1 MSLAFSHGESQLN
14 SLLDWLAEMWKGFI
28 DWLYEILIFILD
40 ALLWLSLQV
49 FEKMLDGFRLIFSL
63 IDPPQF
69 IQSGI
74 SQFTSAIPPDVGY
87 LLGATGF
94 DSALGIIGVGYTF
107 RLTRKVLTLF
117 QW

>member
-1 MSLAFSHGESQLN
+1 MLLDFLRGGLQLN
-14 SLLDWLAEMWKGFI
+14 DLIDWFAEQWQAFI
-28 DWLYEILIFILD
+28 DWCYEILVFLLN
-40 ALLWLSLQV
+40 ALMWLTLQT
-49 FEKMLDGFRLIFSL
+49 FEKLLEGFRYVFAM

-74 SQFTSAIPPDVGY
+74 GQFTSTISPDIGY

-94 DSALGIIGVGYTF
+94 SEALGIIGIGYTF

>member
-1 MSLAFSHGESQLN
+1 MNDLI
-14 SLLDWLAEMWKGFI
+14 DWLAELWQDFI
-28 DWLYEILIFILD
+28 TWCYDIILFILD
-40 ALLWLSLQV
+40 AFMWLALQLL
-49 FEKMLDGFRLIFSL
+49 EKGLEGFRFIFST
-63 IDPPQF
+63 IDPPAF

-74 SQFTSAIPPDVGY
+74 GQFTSLVSPDVGY

>member
-1 MSLAFSHGESQLN
+1 MIN
-14 SLLDWLAEMWKGFI
+14 DLLDWLYEQWQAFI
-28 DWLYEILIFILD
+28 NWCYEILIFILD
-40 ALLWLSLQV
+40 ALMWVALQV
-49 FEKMLDGFRLIFSL
+49 FEKVLEGFRYIFAM

-74 SQFTSAIPPDVGY
+74 SQFSGAIPPEVGY
-87 LLGATGF
+87 LLGSTGF
-94 DSALGIIGVGYTF
+94 AEALGIIGLGYTF

>member
-1 MSLAFSHGESQLN
+1 MQVFLLGGLQLN
-14 SLLDWLAEMWKGFI
+14 DFI
-28 DWLYEILIFILD
+28 DWLAQQWQAFIDWCYEIIIFILNAFMWL
-40 ALLWLSLQV
+40 ALQT
-49 FEKMLDGFRLIFSL
+49 FERLLEGFRFVFAM

-74 SQFTSAIPPDVGY
+74 SALTSGIPSDIGY

-94 DSALGIIGVGYTF
+94 SDALALIGLGYTF

>member
-1 MSLAFSHGESQLN
+1 MNDLI
-14 SLLDWLAEMWKGFI
+14 DWFAEQFQSFI
-28 DWLYEILIFILD
+28 DWSYEVVIFIINAFMWVTLQTFER
-40 ALLWLSLQV
+40 LL
-49 FEKMLDGFRLIFSL
+49 EGFRFVFAMIE
-63 IDPPQF
+63 PPPF

-74 SQFTSAIPPDVGY
+74 SALTGSISSDVGY

-94 DSALGIIGVGYTF
+94 DSALGIIGIGYTF

>member
-1 MSLAFSHGESQLN
+1 MMNDL
-14 SLLDWLAEMWKGFI
+14 I
-28 DWLYEILIFILD
+28 DWFAEQFQAFINWAYEILIFLVN
-40 ALLWLSLQV
+40 AFMWVTLQTFERLL
-49 FEKMLDGFRLIFSL
+49 EGFRFIFAM
-63 IDPPQF
+63 IEPPAF

-74 SQFTSAIPPDVGY
+74 GSLTSAISPDVGY

-94 DSALGIIGVGYTF
+94 DAALGIIGIGYTF

>member
-1 MSLAFSHGESQLN
+1 MLGELQLN
-14 SLLDWLAEMWKGFI
+14 DLLEWLADMWQDFI
-28 DWLYEILIFILD
+28 DWCYEILIFVID
-40 ALLWLSLQV
+40 AFMWLSLQIL
-49 FEKMLDGFRLIFSL
+49 EKALEGFRYVFSA

-74 SQFTSAIPPDVGY
+74 STFTGAISPDVGY

-94 DSALGIIGVGYTF
+94 DNALGIIGIGYTF